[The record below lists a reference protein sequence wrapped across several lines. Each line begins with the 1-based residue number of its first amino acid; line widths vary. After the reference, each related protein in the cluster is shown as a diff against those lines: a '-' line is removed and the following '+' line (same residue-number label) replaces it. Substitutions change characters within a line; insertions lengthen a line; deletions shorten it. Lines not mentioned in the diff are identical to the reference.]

1 MKEKILVVD
10 DDVMIRDMLYT
21 LFTKYNYDVVTA
33 PGGKEAL
40 EMLPEDK
47 PDLIVLDMMMPGM
60 NGLET
65 LKRIREINRE
75 VEVIVLTSLP
85 LADLEKQAS
94 KLGVSEIIRKGVSV
108 ELFLKSVKYYLDR
121 CQAKGT
127 CALPAK
133 HIKGTIMVTDDD
145 PEIRFMLETFL
156 TKHGYGVISAANG
169 EEAIQKLSTATTK
182 PDLILLDVK
191 MPGMDGIVTLKKI
204 RSMDKKIGVVMIT
217 SVNDA
222 DVVQEAMKLG
232 AYEYIMKPFNMEYL
246 EMVVLTK
253 ILVGE

>member
-10 DDVMIRDMLYT
+10 DEVMIRDMLYT
-21 LFTKYNYDVVTA
+21 LFTKHNYDVVTA

-40 EMLPEDK
+40 EMLHKDK

-65 LKRIREINRE
+65 LRRIREINRE
-75 VEVIVLTSLP
+75 VEVIVLTALP

-94 KLGVSEIIRKGVSV
+94 KLGVSEIIRKGVGV

-121 CQAKGT
+121 CRAKGT

-133 HIKGTIMVTDDD
+133 QIKGTILVTDDD
-145 PEIRFMLETFL
+145 PEVRFMLETFL

-169 EEAIQKLSTATTK
+169 EEAIQKLSTATKK

-191 MPGMDGIVTLKKI
+191 MPGMDGIVTLRKI
-204 RSMDKKIGVVMIT
+204 RSMDQKIGVVMVT

-222 DVVQEAMKLG
+222 DIVQEAMKLG